1 MPSFRR
7 TAFAAAA
14 SLLSACGREAARD
27 EPMTPEQ
34 RGRAAFAE
42 CAVCHSKEDPASD
55 GYVELVGPSL
65 FAIYGARSA
74 HIADYDYSAAM
85 REANLVWDDATLD
98 AFIENP
104 HKVVPRTRM
113 SYVGMADAEKRAAL
127 IAYLKTL
134 K

>member
-1 MPSFRR
+1 MPPFRR
-7 TAFAAAA
+7 RALAAAA
-14 SLLSACGREAARD
+14 CLLSACGRETAAD
-27 EPMTPEQ
+27 EPMTAEE

-42 CAVCHSKEDPASD
+42 CAVCHSKEDPASA
-55 GYVELVGPSL
+55 GYVALVGPSL
-65 FAIYGARSA
+65 FGVYGAKSA
-74 HIADYDYSAAM
+74 HIADFDYSEAM
-85 REANLVWDDATLD
+85 RGANLLWDDATLD

-104 HKVVPRTRM
+104 HKVIPKTRM